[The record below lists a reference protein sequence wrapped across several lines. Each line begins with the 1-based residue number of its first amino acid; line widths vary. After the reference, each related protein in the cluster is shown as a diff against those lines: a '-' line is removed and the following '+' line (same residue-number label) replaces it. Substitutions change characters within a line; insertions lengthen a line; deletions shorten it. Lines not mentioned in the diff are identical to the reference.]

1 MIMRHFIL
9 RASLTCA
16 SVLSLSAGSGSAQ
29 TTIHAGVSGSHLE
42 PWQQG
47 GLPDG
52 ADRAPTLAV
61 TIEAMPRNLPRA
73 VAPGLALSIA
83 AASAAV
89 ADCTRAG
96 VMISALVTDAVGGPI
111 VLLSGDGAGVRS
123 QLIARTKANI
133 VVRFGVSSGEVAIR
147 AKSDPAL
154 TAVAAADPS
163 IGVLREGA
171 FPVLHDRQR
180 VGIISVSGGSLR
192 GDFTLDERCA
202 RAGLAVL
209 DEAIAKDATS
219 ALVSP
224 STG

>member
-1 MIMRHFIL
+1 MRHSIHQ
-9 RASLTCA
+9 ASATCA
-16 SVLSLSAGSGSAQ
+16 CVLALSASGATAQ
-29 TTIHAGVSGSHLE
+29 STIHAGVSGSPFE

-47 GLPDG
+47 GLADG
-52 ADRAPTLAV
+52 ADRAPTLAA

-73 VAPGLALSIA
+73 PAPGLALSIA
-83 AASAAV
+83 AATAAV
-89 ADCTRAG
+89 ADCKRAG
-96 VMISALVTDAVGGPI
+96 VMISALVTDAVGEPI

-133 VVRFGVSSGEVAIR
+133 VVRFGVASGEVAIR

-154 TAVAAADPS
+154 AAVAAADPS

-171 FPVLHDRQR
+171 FPVLHQGARI
-180 VGIISVSGGSLR
+180 GIISVSGGSLL

-202 RAGLAVL
+202 RAGLAIL
-209 DEAIAKDATS
+209 DEAVAKHGVS